1 LVFYTIII
9 PAVILL
15 IYLLLQPQQK
25 SMQQNSYDFE
35 FHPEK
40 RPSFL
45 TWLCILTFIGSGW
58 ALISCVWTYKM
69 AAKNNLIFQEHLNV
83 KKDSALQNDT
93 AEIRRRENASPL
105 QGKIKESLSKIV
117 NTENMHKA
125 AIGGFIA
132 SLLTLIGALLMW
144 NLKRTGFYIY
154 ILGVVFGIMVPFYLY
169 GNDLI
174 AVGATS
180 FANFFGLV
188 FIALYALNLKSM
200 NT

>member
-1 LVFYTIII
+1 MRESL
-9 PAVILL
+9 
-15 IYLLLQPQQK
+15 
-25 SMQQNSYDFE
+25 YDFE
-35 FHPEK
+35 SEPEK

-58 ALISCVWTYKM
+58 AIISCVWTYTVADKT
-69 AAKNNLIFQEHLNV
+69 NIVFQESV
-83 KKDSALQNDT
+83 YTKKDSGFLKDT
-93 AEIRRRENASPL
+93 ADIRRHEKPSPL
-105 QGKIKESLSKIV
+105 EGKIKASLSKIV
-117 NTENMHKA
+117 NTENMRKA

-132 SLLTLIGALLMW
+132 SILTLAGAILMW
-144 NLKRTGFYIY
+144 NLRRQGFYIY
-154 ILGVVFGIMVPFYLY
+154 ILGVVFGILVPFYLY

-200 NT
+200 RTQPVKEF

>member
-1 LVFYTIII
+1 MRESL
-9 PAVILL
+9 
-15 IYLLLQPQQK
+15 
-25 SMQQNSYDFE
+25 YDFE
-35 FHPEK
+35 SEPEK

-58 ALISCVWTYKM
+58 ALISCVWTYTM
-69 AAKNNLIFQEHLNV
+69 AGKTNIVFKERVQV
-83 KKDSALQNDT
+83 KKDSALLHDT
-93 AEIRRRENASPL
+93 ARIRRREKASPL
-105 QGKIKESLSKIV
+105 EGKIKASLSKIV
-117 NTENMHKA
+117 NAENMRKA

-132 SLLTLIGALLMW
+132 SLLTLAGAILMW
-144 NLKRTGFYIY
+144 NLRRQGFYIY
-154 ILGVVFGIMVPFYLY
+154 IIGVIVGILVPFYLY

-200 NT
+200 RTQTVKEP